1 MFVLLV
7 PAFKFVTDLFGVGVN
22 CWLVFSLL
30 VQFVV
35 MGLLVV
41 KFVFGMVCV
50 SLTGC
55 LPWVLFVV
63 LLPILRVVWLGV
75 LGFGLCDCWLQ
86 LLGGLLVLWVGVMRV

>member
-35 MGLLVV
+35 VGLLVV
-41 KFVFGMVCV
+41 WFVFGM
-50 SLTGC
+50 GMYKFDW
-55 LPWVLFVV
+55 LPS
-63 LLPILRVVWLGV
+63 LGV
-75 LGFGLCDCWLQ
+75 VCCIVDDTA
-86 LLGGLLVLWVGVMRV
+86 GGLVGHAWVWSM